1 MHRNEK
7 KKKAGSINLILKCVV
22 TVQCTVYTV
31 SGSEQRTRKGLTA
44 AVVVQVMI
52 VISTKTAT
60 GIQQQRECGIVVV
73 GGISRRPR
81 PEVASLMNDRVEV
94 TCCRC
99 RSNSSCLYYSDGGG
113 DGRAEHPPVP
123 PHTHTH
129 ARTRKK
135 KKRRKKVH
143 DASCKLL

>member
-81 PEVASLMNDRVEV
+81 PMLVKPQVQQEKAREFWEGETSH
-94 TCCRC
+94 
-99 RSNSSCLYYSDGGG
+99 SYSD
-113 DGRAEHPPVP
+113 
-123 PHTHTH
+123 
-129 ARTRKK
+129 
-135 KKRRKKVH
+135 
-143 DASCKLL
+143 CL